1 MKKVLSLILALAMV
15 IGMVPMTLA
24 AETGEKA
31 VRQSYRY
38 VFNSA
43 AHGGSGNV
51 EMNIMD
57 GNSTNVHTYEKI
69 ASNVSD
75 PWEFVAMN
83 APYNYSQLKTAD
95 KRMEIVLSHPKN
107 ADESI
112 GTLVYNPDNM
122 SGAARPAGVCLKI
135 KIDKPGTYRPI
146 IEYLPDDNG
155 VITEVY
161 LTKTV
166 VEAAKQTGGDEG
178 PLGRA
183 LKNTPQSDRIGVVDS
198 YGEYEVTTADTV
210 KPQVLR
216 NITVNEEDI
225 GDYYLIFVYNGKN
238 AAVKN
243 EVYGMF
249 YPVRFTLD
257 EVTGLESRNNSY
269 DYRFTAG
276 DGIKL
281 KQGDYANDANAVP
294 VVNAFK
300 NPGYVAAGVDY
311 IPHFTNTPPK
321 TDNYATYLNGN
332 YIDTAKSAVWAFG
345 ERYNEYNLGMSSNVY
360 NDGLMWNGN
369 KVTTAYMAIKL
380 TIPEKGRYYLSI
392 DPEYSADAKLGGA
405 FGISFFSAEGITAK
419 EQPLTY
425 SGEDAT
431 SVNNAIGAVNTTEN
445 TDMSLAAAK
454 NYISD
459 YSFNI
464 NNPDSSKDGYV
475 TIGAVDVP
483 ESGDYYLV
491 FTNKATNTGNGYSQ
505 MKIKAAKLNS
515 VEIISEETGNVDADN
530 AEPTSVALSSTTVNV
545 IKQDTSGNPIDTV
558 TTQQI
563 TAGEAGSVTAEGAGI
578 GYTFL
583 YWAQGLGTNCKIVS
597 FEPSYNF
604 KAEQGE
610 AMWLRA
616 VYVKDE
622 AEQTSVVFYN
632 ANRDEL
638 SRKLVNVGD
647 TVETPELPYMAGYG
661 NAIGW
666 ADGSTGEPISG
677 EMTASGAQ
685 MLFVADYSDE
695 TPETETVNLTVVG
708 GTVTD
713 TTPGYGEEIT
723 AKATSRENGTG
734 KRVFSHWTKTVDG
747 TAEIVSFN
755 KEYTF
760 KAWEDCTLT
769 AVYSDYAPV
778 ATSIRK
784 ILIGNKDNTDVWVA
798 EFLLG
803 DVSAKEKGFIFGGN
817 TLDTATGKTA
827 MKSDDNHFS
836 VTDNVDGTPVGYAI
850 LSDNTVIYSK

>member
-24 AETGEKA
+24 AEPGEEA

-57 GNSTNVHTYEKI
+57 GSSTNVHTYEKI

-166 VEAAKQTGGDEG
+166 VEATKQTGGDEG

-198 YGEYEVTTADTV
+198 YGAYEATTADTV

-216 NITVNEEDI
+216 NITVSEEDI

-294 VVNAFK
+294 VVNDFK

-392 DPEYSADAKLGGA
+392 DPEYSADANLGGA

-431 SVNNAIGAVNTTEN
+431 AVNNAIGAVNTTEN

-515 VEIISEETGNVDADN
+515 VEIISEAAGDVNAGNATASDI
-530 AEPTSVALSSTTVNV
+530 TLGTTTVNV
-545 IKQDTSGNPIDTV
+545 IAQDISGATIGV
-558 TTQQI
+558 TKTTEYSVGASVSE
-563 TAGEAGSVTAEGAGI
+563 TAVTPGDD
-578 GYTFL
+578 YTFL
-583 YWAQGLGTNCKIVS
+583 YWATGLGENLRIAS
-597 FEPSYNF
+597 FEEKYDF
-604 KAEQGE
+604 TVEQGE

-616 VYVKDE
+616 VYSKDA
-622 AEQTSVVFYN
+622 AEKTSVVFYD

-638 SRKLVNVGD
+638 SRKLVNVGEKV
-647 TVETPELPYMAGYG
+647 TTPDLPYMAGYG
-661 NAIGW
+661 NATGW
-666 ADGSTGEPISG
+666 VNGITGEAVTGDI
-677 EMTASGAQ
+677 TASGAQ
-685 MLFVADYSDE
+685 MLFVADY
-695 TPETETVNLTVVG
+695 PEAVNETVDITVSG
-708 GTVTD
+708 GTVTNAM
-713 TTPGYGEEIT
+713 PIYGT
-723 AKATSRENGTG
+723 DVTVTATSRENGTG
-734 KRVFSHWTKTVDG
+734 NRMFSHWIKTVDG

-769 AVYSDYAPV
+769 AVYADYAPL
-778 ATSIRK
+778 ATTIRK
-784 ILIGNKDNTDVWVA
+784 ILIGNKDTTAVWVA
-798 EFLLG
+798 EFILG
-803 DVSAKEKGFIFGGN
+803 GATAKEKGFIFGGD
-817 TLDTATGKTA
+817 TLETAKGKAA
-827 MKSDDNHFS
+827 MKEAGNYFS
-836 VTDNVDGTPVGYAI
+836 VTDDVDGTPVGYAI
-850 LSDNTVIYSK
+850 LSDDTVIYSK